1 MCLCEMLFLTLK
13 VVFLIQHIGLP
24 PTLYWL
30 DCHLSHLYL
39 YCVYGHLRTACML
52 LSKCCLSLPR
62 QFDLR
67 PQGDHSFSFYTLP

>member
-1 MCLCEMLFLTLK
+1 MLFLTLK

-39 YCVYGHLRTACML
+39 YCVYAHLYAQPAC
-52 LSKCCLSLPR
+52 CCQNAAWACLVNSIYGR
-62 QFDLR
+62 K
-67 PQGDHSFSFYTLP
+67 GS